1 DKIIDIA
8 TLTGGCIIALGN
20 LTAALLGSDQ
30 KLVDLLV
37 DTSKE
42 TGEKMWQLPLFEE
55 YFDQIKSDIA
65 DVKNSGG
72 REASTITGGMFLKQ
86 FVDKTPWVHIDIAG
100 KELTD
105 KQKGYLVKGA
115 TGYGTRTL
123 AAAVLKI

>member
-1 DKIIDIA
+1 LI
-8 TLTGGCIIALGN
+8 
-20 LTAALLGSDQ
+20 
-30 KLVDLLV
+30 DLLI
-37 DTSKE
+37 DTSQE

-72 REASTITGGMFLKQ
+72 REASTIIGGMFLKQ
-86 FVDKTPWVHIDIAG
+86 FVDKIPWVHIDIAG

-105 KQKGYLVKGA
+105 KRKGYLVKGA